1 MLYTWCVS
9 FLRCEAT
16 YFLYFVLSLKLFF
29 FIRWVEEANYIDITR
44 PLYAALLPF
53 PLNYYYPG
61 RYEREAK
68 NYIETMFL
76 EDEDTSVIET
86 YVSCDGDLA
95 I

>member
-1 MLYTWCVS
+1 MNLISYKATS
-9 FLRCEAT
+9 FL
-16 YFLYFVLSLKLFF
+16 FSLSSVKLSFFV
-29 FIRWVEEANYIDITR
+29 RWVEEANYIEITR

-53 PLNYYYPG
+53 PINYYYPG

-86 YVSCDGDLA
+86 YVSCNEDLV
-95 I
+95 ILLPK